1 MSYKVAV
8 ASSDGRVINQ
18 HFGRSRKFLIF
29 EITDQSR
36 WAFLENRDNVPPCSS
51 GEHSE
56 DDMER
61 TIDLLSDCSI
71 VLASRIGPGAEQ
83 KLSLRGIK
91 SYSVPYLISDTLD
104 KLVKFNK
111 NKNNQ
116 HSVR

>member
-29 EITDQSR
+29 EITGNGG
-36 WAFLENRDNVPPCSS
+36 WTFLENRDNVPPCSS

-56 DDMER
+56 NDMER

-83 KLSLRGIK
+83 KLSLKGIR
-91 SYSVPYLISDTLD
+91 SYSVPYLISETLD
-104 KLVKFNK
+104 KLVKFEQK
-111 NKNNQ
+111 QK
-116 HSVR
+116 